1 MKKFENKQVYD
12 CPKIEPVELT
22 IESTILDSS
31 GDEEQLTPKLF
42 DPIYQ

>member
-22 IESTILDSS
+22 IESTILDTS
-31 GDEEQLTPKLF
+31 GEDEQWTPKPS
-42 DPIYQ
+42 DPIF